1 MLSCAAVFVFLGL
14 TTSLAIAG
22 SGESQT
28 RATVG
33 SAPQGDWIPHPP
45 DREEFRSRDGQYRLT
60 IATVDSSGWKSR
72 RSTAEL
78 QQRVAG
84 NWQTRWKTD
93 LPHEYRPRF
102 AAVSVRGEVIL
113 LDEWINIISRLTV
126 VVVGPAGKIVASKGA
141 DAVLA
146 ALGLPAREVVPKAKH
161 GWWLQA
167 PPRVTDDGLGI
178 EVQAADRV
186 LLIRFSDGT
195 IRAL

>member
-1 MLSCAAVFVFLGL
+1 MN
-14 TTSLAIAG
+14 
-22 SGESQT
+22 
-28 RATVG
+28 

-45 DREEFRSRDGQYRLT
+45 DREEVQSRDGQYRLT

-84 NWQTRWKTD
+84 RWQTRWTTD
-93 LPHEYRPRF
+93 LPHAYRPRF
-102 AAVSVRGEVIL
+102 AVVSVRGEVIL

-126 VVVGPAGKIVASKGA
+126 VLIDPTGKIAASKGA
-141 DAVLA
+141 DAILD
-146 ALGLPAREVVPKAKH
+146 ALGLPASEVVPKAKL

-167 PPRVTDDGLGI
+167 PPRITEDGLDI

-186 LLIRFSDGT
+186 LRIRFSDGT
-195 IRAL
+195 IRAS